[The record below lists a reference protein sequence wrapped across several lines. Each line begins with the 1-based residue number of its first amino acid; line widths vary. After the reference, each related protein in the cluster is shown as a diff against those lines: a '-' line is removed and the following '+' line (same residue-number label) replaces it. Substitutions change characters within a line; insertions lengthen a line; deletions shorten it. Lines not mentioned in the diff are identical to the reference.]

1 MHEYPSIPGRFCPL
15 KTNRAWLGSSAR
27 HMGSGLEEAVAYGDS
42 ISDALLLAAVG
53 YRLSVNGDLH
63 LRDLCDIEIRGN
75 DLYDAYRAARRY
87 IDRPDGRDRQRDFCR
102 Q

>member
-1 MHEYPSIPGRFCPL
+1 
-15 KTNRAWLGSSAR
+15 
-27 HMGSGLEEAVAYGDS
+27 MGSGLEEAVAYGDS
-42 ISDALLLAAVG
+42 ISDALLFEAVG
-53 YRLSVNGDLH
+53 YRISVNGDHH